1 LKSKASGFARAILCL
16 GDIDGVLVVPREAGE
31 EAFTNAIE
39 KARSEKLVQK
49 AIEESMS
56 ACEALAKFGVG

>member
-1 LKSKASGFARAILCL
+1 L